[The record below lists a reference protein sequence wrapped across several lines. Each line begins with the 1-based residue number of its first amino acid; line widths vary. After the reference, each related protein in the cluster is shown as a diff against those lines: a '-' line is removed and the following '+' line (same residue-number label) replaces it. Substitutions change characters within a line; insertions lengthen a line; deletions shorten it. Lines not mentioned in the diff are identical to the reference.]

1 NIRFFLSQIHFLNA
15 LLSNQQF
22 NNIFIFYLL
31 IDYITFYK
39 REALDTEEMKEL
51 QKLNKYFL
59 KYKYRFLVGII
70 ITVASQI
77 FTVFTPQ
84 FVGDAINILQDFLQ
98 NKISAETTRQGLWN
112 NMMLIIGTTL
122 IAGFLTF
129 LMRQTIIVMSRHIE
143 FDLKNEIYEQYQK
156 IRLDFYI
163 RQRTG
168 DLMRRITV
176 DDAKVRQHV

>member
-1 NIRFFLSQIHFLNA
+1 
-15 LLSNQQF
+15 
-22 NNIFIFYLL
+22 
-31 IDYITFYK
+31 
-39 REALDTEEMKEL
+39 MKEL

-122 IAGFLTF
+122 IAGFLRSEEHTSE
-129 LMRQTIIVMSRHIE
+129 LQSRPH
-143 FDLKNEIYEQYQK
+143 LVC
-156 IRLDFYI
+156 RL
-163 RQRTG
+163 
-168 DLMRRITV
+168 LLE
-176 DDAKVRQHV
+176 